1 MPQSAPPSP
10 GALSSGGTAVRY
22 GAAMAHGL
30 RAAIV
35 IGALAV
41 VALPMAGCGGR
52 GPNVTVKTLPSG
64 REIKL
69 LSMGRV
75 YFAKDS
81 PALIL
86 NYRTDI
92 PIDDVPKL
100 EQEVT
105 DIWSVFQV
113 DADKSQLTSAFI
125 SAHETPKPIGLSFV
139 TTDRSYNFGYR
150 KSADGRWSPMPK
162 QERTAAVPPTQAP

>member
-1 MPQSAPPSP
+1 MTR
-10 GALSSGGTAVRY
+10 ALRTAVL
-22 GAAMAHGL
+22 A
-30 RAAIV
+30 
-35 IGALAV
+35 GALAV

-75 YFAKDS
+75 YFANDS
-81 PALIL
+81 PALML

-92 PIDDVPKL
+92 AIDDLPKL
-100 EQEVT
+100 EQEVA

-150 KSADGRWSPMPK
+150 KSADGRWSAMPRR
-162 QERTAAVPPTQAP
+162 ERAAAAP